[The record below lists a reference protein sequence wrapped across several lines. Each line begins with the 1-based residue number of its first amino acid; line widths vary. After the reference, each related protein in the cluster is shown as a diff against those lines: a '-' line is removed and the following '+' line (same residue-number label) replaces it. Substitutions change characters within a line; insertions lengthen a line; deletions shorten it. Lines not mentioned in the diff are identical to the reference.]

1 MHEKALRL
9 VYKDNE
15 LTFNDLLELD
25 NLVIIQQRT
34 FQILATEKFKVK
46 NSLAPEIMTQ
56 IFE

>member
-34 FQILATEKFKVK
+34 FQILATEIFKVK
-46 NSLAPEIMTQ
+46 NNLAPEIMTQ